1 MVPCEDDAESSS
13 TYSTSSTML
22 LHTAPVTSLRHRS
35 LMCVSEWEDESRAH
49 NTTSRAPLKEG
60 DYFTPGSWWA
70 APEIQA
76 TLSCPSI
83 VLRSER
89 SWRLRGGGML
99 NTPGA
104 QCPAPHNPTH
114 SAKCIHAHKL
124 SISNWRSESFL
135 RKYWKT
141 HCLQLEPNKPVNRQT
156 AYFVSLDFLKSGFHQ
171 FFNVWRSPLNP
182 KMLQSKQQV
191 LYVHLCTS
199 LLQNKRNFTQFH
211 RFSSYF
217 QYGKSIFHN
226 VSIRHNL

>member
-1 MVPCEDDAESSS
+1 M
-13 TYSTSSTML
+13 TSVYVVIHGALWGWCWILFYVLHFLYNVYIHINEPLLPT

-135 RKYWKT
+135 RKYWKA

-156 AYFVSLDFLKSGFHQ
+156 AYH
-171 FFNVWRSPLNP
+171 W
-182 KMLQSKQQV
+182 
-191 LYVHLCTS
+191 
-199 LLQNKRNFTQFH
+199 
-211 RFSSYF
+211 
-217 QYGKSIFHN
+217 IF
-226 VSIRHNL
+226 